1 MQNWKKTMINNKEYK
16 ILLIEPSEIVALGMA
31 NIINK
36 SNDFKLVSTMSNLSY
51 YKNTRSAF
59 DIVIIN
65 PVVIDYNERFDIRSL
80 FCSENKTTIIAL
92 TYTSYDEN
100 VLLQYDGCIGI
111 YDSPARIFQ
120 KLHNAIKES
129 KENKNELYELSTRER
144 DILIS
149 VAKGKTNKEIADEF
163 NISIYTVISH
173 RRNISRKLGI
183 NSISGLTVY
192 AIMNKLI
199 DISNIQ

>member
-1 MQNWKKTMINNKEYK
+1 MAENKRHR
-16 ILLIEPSEIVALGMA
+16 ILLIEPSEIVVAGMEA
-31 NIINK
+31 IIEK
-36 SNDFKLVSTMSNLSY
+36 SSEFRLASTLPSLSY
-51 YKNTRSAF
+51 YKNRPDAF

-65 PVVIDYNERFDIRSL
+65 PAVIDYNERFDIRSI
-80 FCSENKTTIIAL
+80 FSSEEHETAVVAL

-100 VLLQYDGCIGI
+100 VLRQYDECIGI
-111 YDSPARIFQ
+111 YDSAARIFQ
-120 KLHNAIKES
+120 KLKNALKERKES
-129 KENKNELYELSTRER
+129 KSELYELSTRER
-144 DILIS
+144 DILVA

-163 NISIYTVISH
+163 CISIYTVISH

-199 DISNIQ
+199 DMSAIQ